1 MDFEIKDGCLVKYTG
16 EDTEVVVPD
25 GVTSIGEDAF
35 EWCSSL
41 TSVTI
46 PDSVTS
52 IGESA
57 FSCCWSLTSV
67 TIPDG
72 VTSIGYEA
80 FRVCSSLT
88 SVMIPDSVTN
98 IGDGAFYGCEN
109 LKSVT
114 IPNGVTSIERNIF
127 CGCSGLTSVKIPD
140 SVTSIG
146 ESAFRECSSLTSVT
160 IPDSVTSIG
169 YEAFGECS
177 SLTSV
182 TIPSSV
188 TSIGKSAFSGCS
200 SLTSVT
206 IPDSVTSIGEGAFCG
221 CDGMADDSGLVII
234 RGVLH
239 HCKRDVTSVTI
250 PDGVTSIRGSAFR
263 WCSSLT
269 SVTIPAGV
277 TSIEESAFEGCD
289 SLTSVTIPNGVKSIG
304 SDTFKDCS
312 SLTSVTI
319 PNSVTSIGF
328 SAFSGCRSLTNIVIP
343 DTVQELSH
351 GVFYGCSNLQTIRM
365 SYDLLKTHPFCPS
378 SKTITLELTK
388 AGEVVETVP
397 AVYRKD
403 YPSVSNWIHNDDCL
417 VPIGKDE
424 ISYFDNLIAAGTYD
438 GFTINENGRVA
449 AILWRLN
456 KKDVPI
462 KEEILSVI
470 REFLIGKLSK
480 TIKYAMQENPLEHIR
495 NLISIGVIS
504 SENEQ
509 QVVKLLKKST
519 DEDVRKISAMLGQLI
534 AENKPAHL
542 DDEKPFPLDDRFK
555 EAYMAASVYPKMLK
569 LGIEIP
575 ELKAADG
582 NGYAPK
588 ECIQLFI
595 AMYMDADEVIPL
607 ADEAAQM
614 IERDTLNAVLLKNYE
629 KQATIKDKLSLLN
642 AVMRFADGDT
652 VRKVFKEI
660 SDRHY
665 TIEAEKALCLNDSRA
680 AMLIAERNQCLAQYA
695 RLRGMDEET
704 FRDTVLANFD
714 LDNDGTKKYDLG
726 GTVIVAALKKDM
738 TIELFDT
745 KQNKVVKSIPKKGND
760 EALVAAATKD
770 FSDLKKNIKKVVK
783 SRFTRLFE
791 DFREGT
797 KQTADRWKAVYLS
810 NPVLRQA
817 ANLVVWKQGTATFI
831 LREDQPILADGR
843 AYVISDKPI
852 YVAHPM
858 EMKPKDVAAWQ
869 TYFLDNDLKQPFEQ
883 IWEPVIQPEDVR
895 SDRYEG
901 AAIPYFRFLNAEKH
915 GIDVRDEDF
924 HNEITITFEDC
935 DADVERLDWSR
946 HEISPNDRFEVKT
959 FKFKKYTRQV
969 NHIVAYLDKATVY
982 DRITKDDV
990 SVTQYLHNFTA
1001 AQIVEFI
1008 TLATENKAVNVA
1020 AALLEY
1026 KQQHFG
1032 DVDSLAEYTLDW

>member
-25 GVTSIGEDAF
+25 GVTSIGNEVFSWCRSLTSVTIPNGVTNIGDMAF
-35 EWCSSL
+35 YKSSLTSVTIPDSVTSIGDGAFSGCSSLKSVTIPNGVTSIGIEAFRGCDRLTRVKIPDGVTSIGGGAFSGCSSLTSVRIPDSVTSIGESAFAWCSSL

-52 IGESA
+52 IGNDA
-57 FSCCWSLTSV
+57 FGW
-67 TIPDG
+67 
-72 VTSIGYEA
+72 
-80 FRVCSSLT
+80 
-88 SVMIPDSVTN
+88 
-98 IGDGAFYGCEN
+98 
-109 LKSVT
+109 
-114 IPNGVTSIERNIF
+114 
-127 CGCSGLTSVKIPD
+127 CSG
-140 SVTSIG
+140 
-146 ESAFRECSSLTSVT
+146 LTSVT
-160 IPDSVTSIG
+160 IPDSVTNIG
-169 YEAFGECS
+169 KRAFYGS
-177 SLTSV
+177 GLTSV
-182 TIPSSV
+182 TV
-188 TSIGKSAFSGCS
+188 
-200 SLTSVT
+200 
-206 IPDSVTSIGEGAFCG
+206 
-221 CDGMADDSGLVII
+221 
-234 RGVLH
+234 
-239 HCKRDVTSVTI
+239 
-250 PDGVTSIRGSAFR
+250 
-263 WCSSLT
+263 
-269 SVTIPAGV
+269 PAGV
-277 TSIEESAFEGCD
+277 TSIEWGVFEGC
-289 SLTSVTIPNGVKSIG
+289 G
-304 SDTFKDCS
+304 

-480 TIKYAMQENPLEHIR
+480 TIKYAIQENPLEHIR
-495 NLISIGVIS
+495 DLISIGVIS

-519 DEDVRKISAMLGQLI
+519 EEDVRKISAMLGQLI

-665 TIEAEKALCLNDSRA
+665 TIEAEKALCLNDSRV
-680 AMLIAERNQCLAQYA
+680 AMLIAEQNKCLAQYA

-726 GTVIVAALKKDM
+726 GTVIVATLKKDM

-797 KQTADRWKAVYLS
+797 KQTADRWKAAYLS

-817 ANLVVWKQGTATFI
+817 ANLVVWKQGTVTFI
-831 LREDQPILADGR
+831 LREDQPIHADGR
-843 AYVISDKPI
+843 AYTVNDKPI
-852 YVAHPM
+852 CVAHPM

-869 TYFLDNDLKQPFEQ
+869 TYFLDNGLKQPFEQ
-883 IWEPVIQPEDVR
+883 IWEPVIQPEDVKP
-895 SDRYEG
+895 DRYEG

-924 HNEITITFEDC
+924 HNEIIITFEDC

-1001 AQIVEFI
+1001 AQVVEFI

>member
-25 GVTSIGEDAF
+25 GVTSIGNEVFSWCRSLTSVTIPNGVTNIGDMAF
-35 EWCSSL
+35 YKSSLTSVTIPDSVTSIGDGAFSGCSSLKSVTIPNGVTSIGIEAFRGCDRLTRVKIPDGVTSIGGGAFSGCSSLTSVRIPDSVTSIGESAFAWCSSL

-52 IGESA
+52 IGNDA
-57 FSCCWSLTSV
+57 FGW
-67 TIPDG
+67 
-72 VTSIGYEA
+72 
-80 FRVCSSLT
+80 
-88 SVMIPDSVTN
+88 
-98 IGDGAFYGCEN
+98 
-109 LKSVT
+109 
-114 IPNGVTSIERNIF
+114 
-127 CGCSGLTSVKIPD
+127 CSG
-140 SVTSIG
+140 
-146 ESAFRECSSLTSVT
+146 LTSVT
-160 IPDSVTSIG
+160 IPDSVTNIG
-169 YEAFGECS
+169 KRAFYGS
-177 SLTSV
+177 GLTSV
-182 TIPSSV
+182 TV
-188 TSIGKSAFSGCS
+188 
-200 SLTSVT
+200 
-206 IPDSVTSIGEGAFCG
+206 
-221 CDGMADDSGLVII
+221 
-234 RGVLH
+234 
-239 HCKRDVTSVTI
+239 
-250 PDGVTSIRGSAFR
+250 
-263 WCSSLT
+263 
-269 SVTIPAGV
+269 PAGV
-277 TSIEESAFEGCD
+277 TSIEWGVFEGC
-289 SLTSVTIPNGVKSIG
+289 G
-304 SDTFKDCS
+304 

-480 TIKYAMQENPLEHIR
+480 TIKYAIQENPLEHIR
-495 NLISIGVIS
+495 DLISIGVIS

-519 DEDVRKISAMLGQLI
+519 EEDIRKISAMLGQLI

-665 TIEAEKALCLNDSRA
+665 TIEAEKALCLNDSRV
-680 AMLIAERNQCLAQYA
+680 AMLIAEQNKCLAQYA

-726 GTVIVAALKKDM
+726 GTVIVATLKKDM

-797 KQTADRWKAVYLS
+797 KQTADRWKAAYLS

-817 ANLVVWKQGTATFI
+817 ANLVVWKQGTVTFI
-831 LREDQPILADGR
+831 LREDQPIHADGR
-843 AYVISDKPI
+843 AYTVNDKPI
-852 YVAHPM
+852 CVAHPM

-869 TYFLDNDLKQPFEQ
+869 TYFLDNGLKQPFEQ
-883 IWEPVIQPEDVR
+883 IWEPVIQPEDVKP
-895 SDRYEG
+895 DRYEG

-924 HNEITITFEDC
+924 HNEIIITFEDC

>member
-16 EDTEVVVPD
+16 EDKNVVIPE
-25 GVTSIGEDAF
+25 GVTSIGDWAF
-35 EWCSSL
+35 GCCENL
-41 TSVTI
+41 ASVTI
-46 PDSVTS
+46 PNSVTS

-57 FSCCWSLTSV
+57 F
-67 TIPDG
+67 
-72 VTSIGYEA
+72 
-80 FRVCSSLT
+80 
-88 SVMIPDSVTN
+88 N
-98 IGDGAFYGCEN
+98 Q
-109 LKSVT
+109 
-114 IPNGVTSIERNIF
+114 
-127 CGCSGLTSVKIPD
+127 
-140 SVTSIG
+140 
-146 ESAFRECSSLTSVT
+146 
-160 IPDSVTSIG
+160 
-169 YEAFGECS
+169 
-177 SLTSV
+177 
-182 TIPSSV
+182 
-188 TSIGKSAFSGCS
+188 
-200 SLTSVT
+200 
-206 IPDSVTSIGEGAFCG
+206 
-221 CDGMADDSGLVII
+221 
-234 RGVLH
+234 
-239 HCKRDVTSVTI
+239 
-250 PDGVTSIRGSAFR
+250 
-263 WCSSLT
+263 
-269 SVTIPAGV
+269 
-277 TSIEESAFEGCD
+277 
-289 SLTSVTIPNGVKSIG
+289 
-304 SDTFKDCS
+304 CS

-319 PNSVTSIGF
+319 PNSVTSIGDLVF
-328 SAFSGCRSLTNIVIP
+328 YECINLTSVTILNGVMRIGDRAFEECSSLTNVTIPNSVTSIGELAFNYCSSLTNVMIPNSVVSIGDSAFYRSGLMSMTIPDSVTNIGRDAFRGCGSLMNIVIP
-343 DTVQELSH
+343 DTIQKLST
-351 GVFYGCSNLQTIRM
+351 GIFYGCGNLQTIRM
-365 SYDLLKTHPFCPS
+365 PYALLQTNLFFPS
-378 SKTITLELTK
+378 PKMVTLELTK
-388 AGEVVETVP
+388 DGNVVETVP
-397 AVYRKD
+397 AVFRKD
-403 YPSVSNWIHNDDCL
+403 YPSKPNWLHKEDYLI
-417 VPIGKDE
+417 PIGKED
-424 ISYFDNLIAAGTYD
+424 ILLFDKLIAAGTYD
-438 GFTINENGRVA
+438 GFTTNEDQRIA

-456 KKDVPI
+456 TKDIPI
-462 KEEILSVI
+462 EEELLPLIRDFLSA
-470 REFLIGKLSK
+470 KLEK
-480 TIKYAMQENPLEHIR
+480 ATKIAMQGKALDNIR
-495 NLISIGVIS
+495 NLISLGVIS

-509 QVVKLLKKST
+509 QVVKMLKRSK
-519 DEDVRKISAMLGQLI
+519 DEGIKEIGNMLGQLI
-534 AENKPAHL
+534 AETMPIRS

-726 GTVIVAALKKDM
+726 GTVIVATLKKDM

-745 KQNKVVKSIPKKGND
+745 KQNKVIKSIPKKGND

-797 KQTADRWKAVYLS
+797 KQTADRWKAAYLS

-817 ANLVVWKQGTATFI
+817 ANLVVWKQGTVTFI
-831 LREDQPILADGR
+831 LREEQPIHADGR
-843 AYVISDKPI
+843 AYTVNDKPI
-852 YVAHPM
+852 CVAHPM

-869 TYFLDNDLKQPFEQ
+869 TYFLDNGLKQPFEQ
-883 IWEPVIQPEDVR
+883 IWEPVIQPEDVKP
-895 SDRYEG
+895 DRYEG

-924 HNEITITFEDC
+924 HNEIIITFEDC

-969 NHIVAYLDKATVY
+969 NQIVAYLDKATVY

>member
-169 YEAFGECS
+169 YEAFGE
-177 SLTSV
+177 
-182 TIPSSV
+182 
-188 TSIGKSAFSGCS
+188 
-200 SLTSVT
+200 
-206 IPDSVTSIGEGAFCG
+206 
-221 CDGMADDSGLVII
+221 
-234 RGVLH
+234 
-239 HCKRDVTSVTI
+239 
-250 PDGVTSIRGSAFR
+250 
-263 WCSSLT
+263 CSSLT

-480 TIKYAMQENPLEHIR
+480 TIKYAIQENPLEHIHD
-495 NLISIGVIS
+495 LISIGVIS

-519 DEDVRKISAMLGQLI
+519 EEDVRKISAMLGQLI

-555 EAYMAASVYPKMLK
+555 KIYINDAVHSKMIK

-595 AMYMDADEVIPL
+595 AMYMDADGVIPL

-665 TIEAEKALCLNDSRA
+665 TIEAEKALCLNDSRT

-704 FRDTVLANFD
+704 FRNTVLANFD

-726 GTVIVAALKKDM
+726 GTVIVATLKKDM

-797 KQTADRWKAVYLS
+797 KQTADRWKAAYLS

-817 ANLVVWKQGTATFI
+817 ANLVVWKQGTVTFI
-831 LREDQPILADGR
+831 LREEQPIHADGR
-843 AYVISDKPI
+843 AYTVNDKPI
-852 YVAHPM
+852 CVAHPM

-869 TYFLDNDLKQPFEQ
+869 TYFLDNGLKQPFEQ

-924 HNEITITFEDC
+924 HNEIIITFEDC
-935 DADVERLDWSR
+935 DADVERVERLDWSR
-946 HEISPNDRFEVKT
+946 NRISPNDRFEVKT

-969 NHIVAYLDKATVY
+969 NHIVAYLDKATMY
-982 DRITKDDV
+982 NRITKDDI
-990 SVTQYLHNFTA
+990 SVT
-1001 AQIVEFI
+1001 
-1008 TLATENKAVNVA
+1008 
-1020 AALLEY
+1020 
-1026 KQQHFG
+1026 
-1032 DVDSLAEYTLDW
+1032 

>member
-1 MDFEIKDGCLVKYTG
+1 MGFEIKDGCLVKYTG
-16 EDTEVVVPD
+16 EDKNVVIPE
-25 GVTSIGEDAF
+25 GVTSIGDWAF
-35 EWCSSL
+35 GCCENL
-41 TSVTI
+41 ASVTI
-46 PDSVTS
+46 PNSVTS

-57 FSCCWSLTSV
+57 F
-67 TIPDG
+67 
-72 VTSIGYEA
+72 
-80 FRVCSSLT
+80 
-88 SVMIPDSVTN
+88 N
-98 IGDGAFYGCEN
+98 Q
-109 LKSVT
+109 
-114 IPNGVTSIERNIF
+114 
-127 CGCSGLTSVKIPD
+127 
-140 SVTSIG
+140 
-146 ESAFRECSSLTSVT
+146 
-160 IPDSVTSIG
+160 
-169 YEAFGECS
+169 
-177 SLTSV
+177 
-182 TIPSSV
+182 
-188 TSIGKSAFSGCS
+188 
-200 SLTSVT
+200 
-206 IPDSVTSIGEGAFCG
+206 
-221 CDGMADDSGLVII
+221 
-234 RGVLH
+234 
-239 HCKRDVTSVTI
+239 
-250 PDGVTSIRGSAFR
+250 
-263 WCSSLT
+263 
-269 SVTIPAGV
+269 
-277 TSIEESAFEGCD
+277 
-289 SLTSVTIPNGVKSIG
+289 
-304 SDTFKDCS
+304 CS

-319 PNSVTSIGF
+319 PNSVTSIGDLVF
-328 SAFSGCRSLTNIVIP
+328 YECINLTSVTILNGVMRIGDRAFEECSSLTNVTIPNSVTSIGELAFNYCSSLTNVMIPNSVVSIGDSAFYRSGLMSMTIPDSVTNIGRDAFRGCGSLMNIVIP
-343 DTVQELSH
+343 DTIQKLST
-351 GVFYGCSNLQTIRM
+351 GIFYGCGNLQTIRM
-365 SYDLLKTHPFCPS
+365 PYALLQTNLFFPS
-378 SKTITLELTK
+378 PKMVTLELTK
-388 AGEVVETVP
+388 DGNVVETVP
-397 AVYRKD
+397 AVFRKD
-403 YPSVSNWIHNDDCL
+403 YPSKPNWLHKEDYLI
-417 VPIGKDE
+417 PIGKED
-424 ISYFDNLIAAGTYD
+424 ILLFDKLIAAGTYD
-438 GFTINENGRVA
+438 GFTTNEDQRIA

-456 KKDVPI
+456 TKDIPI
-462 KEEILSVI
+462 EEELLPLIRDFLSA
-470 REFLIGKLSK
+470 KLEK
-480 TIKYAMQENPLEHIR
+480 ATKIAMQGKALDNIR
-495 NLISIGVIS
+495 NLISLGVIS

-509 QVVKLLKKST
+509 QVVKMLKRSK
-519 DEDVRKISAMLGQLI
+519 DEGIKEIGNMLGQLI
-534 AENKPAHL
+534 AETMPIRS

-555 EAYMAASVYPKMLK
+555 KIYINDAVHSKMIK

-595 AMYMDADEVIPL
+595 AMYMDADGVIPL

-665 TIEAEKALCLNDSRA
+665 TIEAEKALCLNDSRT

-704 FRDTVLANFD
+704 FRNTVLANFD

-726 GTVIVAALKKDM
+726 GTVIVATLKKDM

-797 KQTADRWKAVYLS
+797 KQTADRWKAAYLS

-817 ANLVVWKQGTATFI
+817 ANLVVWKQGTVTFI
-831 LREDQPILADGR
+831 LREEQPIHADGR
-843 AYVISDKPI
+843 AYTVNDKPI
-852 YVAHPM
+852 CVAHPM

-869 TYFLDNDLKQPFEQ
+869 TYFLDNGLKQPFEQ

-924 HNEITITFEDC
+924 HNEIIITFEDC
-935 DADVERLDWSR
+935 DADVERVERLDWSR
-946 HEISPNDRFEVKT
+946 NRISPNDRFEVKT

-969 NHIVAYLDKATVY
+969 NHIVAYLDKATMY
-982 DRITKDDV
+982 NRITKDDI

>member
-25 GVTSIGEDAF
+25 GVTSIGNEVFSWCRSLTSVTIPNGVTNIGDMAF
-35 EWCSSL
+35 YKSSL
-41 TSVTI
+41 TSVRI

-52 IGESA
+52 IG
-57 FSCCWSLTSV
+57 
-67 TIPDG
+67 
-72 VTSIGYEA
+72 
-80 FRVCSSLT
+80 
-88 SVMIPDSVTN
+88 DST
-98 IGDGAFYGCEN
+98 FY
-109 LKSVT
+109 
-114 IPNGVTSIERNIF
+114 
-127 CGCSGLTSVKIPD
+127 
-140 SVTSIG
+140 
-146 ESAFRECSSLTSVT
+146 ECSSLTSVT
-160 IPDSVTSIG
+160 IPDSVTNIG
-169 YEAFGECS
+169 KMAFYGS
-177 SLTSV
+177 GLTSV
-182 TIPSSV
+182 TV
-188 TSIGKSAFSGCS
+188 
-200 SLTSVT
+200 
-206 IPDSVTSIGEGAFCG
+206 
-221 CDGMADDSGLVII
+221 
-234 RGVLH
+234 
-239 HCKRDVTSVTI
+239 
-250 PDGVTSIRGSAFR
+250 
-263 WCSSLT
+263 
-269 SVTIPAGV
+269 PAGV
-277 TSIEESAFEGCD
+277 TSIEWGVFEGC
-289 SLTSVTIPNGVKSIG
+289 G
-304 SDTFKDCS
+304 

-495 NLISIGVIS
+495 DLISIGVIS

-582 NGYAPK
+582 NGYVPK

-595 AMYMDADEVIPL
+595 AMYMDADGVIPL

-642 AVMRFADGDT
+642 AVMRFADEKT
-652 VRKVFKEI
+652 VRTVF
-660 SDRHY
+660 
-665 TIEAEKALCLNDSRA
+665 
-680 AMLIAERNQCLAQYA
+680 
-695 RLRGMDEET
+695 
-704 FRDTVLANFD
+704 
-714 LDNDGTKKYDLG
+714 
-726 GTVIVAALKKDM
+726 
-738 TIELFDT
+738 
-745 KQNKVVKSIPKKGND
+745 
-760 EALVAAATKD
+760 
-770 FSDLKKNIKKVVK
+770 
-783 SRFTRLFE
+783 
-791 DFREGT
+791 
-797 KQTADRWKAVYLS
+797 
-810 NPVLRQA
+810 
-817 ANLVVWKQGTATFI
+817 
-831 LREDQPILADGR
+831 
-843 AYVISDKPI
+843 
-852 YVAHPM
+852 
-858 EMKPKDVAAWQ
+858 
-869 TYFLDNDLKQPFEQ
+869 
-883 IWEPVIQPEDVR
+883 
-895 SDRYEG
+895 
-901 AAIPYFRFLNAEKH
+901 
-915 GIDVRDEDF
+915 
-924 HNEITITFEDC
+924 
-935 DADVERLDWSR
+935 
-946 HEISPNDRFEVKT
+946 
-959 FKFKKYTRQV
+959 
-969 NHIVAYLDKATVY
+969 
-982 DRITKDDV
+982 
-990 SVTQYLHNFTA
+990 
-1001 AQIVEFI
+1001 
-1008 TLATENKAVNVA
+1008 
-1020 AALLEY
+1020 
-1026 KQQHFG
+1026 
-1032 DVDSLAEYTLDW
+1032 

>member
-1 MDFEIKDGCLVKYTG
+1 MDFEIKDGCLIKYTG
-16 EDTEVVVPD
+16 EDTEVVVPE
-25 GVTSIGEDAF
+25 GVTSIGVLAF
-35 EWCSSL
+35 SL
-41 TSVTI
+41 RMNLVSVTL
-46 PDSVTS
+46 S
-52 IGESA
+52 E
-57 FSCCWSLTSV
+57 
-67 TIPDG
+67 G
-72 VTSIGYEA
+72 VTSIGDGA
-80 FRVCSSLT
+80 FYGCESLK

-98 IGDGAFYGCEN
+98 IGDDAFSGCSR
-109 LKSVT
+109 LTRVK
-114 IPNGVTSIERNIF
+114 IPNGVTSIGEKIF
-127 CGCSGLTSVKIPD
+127 SGCSRLT
-140 SVTSIG
+140 
-146 ESAFRECSSLTSVT
+146 RVT
-160 IPDSVTSIG
+160 IPDSATSIG
-169 YEAFGECS
+169 IEAFSGCS
-177 SLTSV
+177 RLTSMKIPNGV
-182 TIPSSV
+182 TRIR
-188 TSIGKSAFSGCS
+188 GGAFSGCS

-206 IPDSVTSIGEGAFCG
+206 IPDSVTTIGNCAFSEC
-221 CDGMADDSGLVII
+221 SSL
-234 RGVLH
+234 
-239 HCKRDVTSVTI
+239 TSVTI
-250 PDGVTSIRGSAFR
+250 PDNVTSIGERAFYGSG
-263 WCSSLT
+263 LT

-277 TSIEESAFEGCD
+277 TSIEWSAFE
-289 SLTSVTIPNGVKSIG
+289 K
-304 SDTFKDCS
+304 CS

-328 SAFSGCRSLTNIVIP
+328 SAFSGCVSLTNIVIP
-343 DTVQELSH
+343 NTVRELST
-351 GVFYGCSNLQTIRM
+351 GAFYGCRNLQTIRM
-365 SYDLLKTHPFCPS
+365 SNDHVKTLPFYPS
-378 SKTITLELTK
+378 PKTVTLELTK

-397 AVYRKD
+397 AVFRKS
-403 YPSVSNWIHNDDCL
+403 YPSGPKWIHKDSCL

-424 ISYFDNLIAAGTYD
+424 ISYFDHLIAAGTYD
-438 GFTINENGRVA
+438 GFTVNENGRIA

-470 REFLIGKLSK
+470 RDFLIEKLSK

-519 DEDVRKISAMLGQLI
+519 EEDVRKISAMLGQLI

-575 ELKAADG
+575 EPKAADG

-595 AMYMDADEVIPL
+595 AMYMDADKVIPL

-665 TIEAEKALCLNDSRA
+665 IIEAKNALCLNDSRA

-704 FRDTVLANFD
+704 FRDAVLANFD

-738 TIELFDT
+738 TVELFDT
-745 KQNKVVKSIPKKGND
+745 KHNKVVKSIPKKGND

-797 KQTADRWKAVYLS
+797 KQTADRWKAAYLS

-817 ANLVVWKQGTATFI
+817 ANLVVWKQGTVTFI
-831 LREDQPILADGR
+831 LREDQPIHADGR
-843 AYVISDKPI
+843 AYTVNDKPI
-852 YVAHPM
+852 CVAHPM
-858 EMKPKDVAAWQ
+858 EMKPKDIAAWQ
-869 TYFLDNDLKQPFEQ
+869 TYFLDNGLKQPFEQ
-883 IWEPVIQPEDVR
+883 IWEPVIQPEDVKP
-895 SDRYEG
+895 DRYAG

-924 HNEITITFEDC
+924 HNEIIITFEDC

-982 DRITKDDV
+982 DRILKDDV